1 MQRHGWTL
9 LFHACVVE
17 QLQKLHA
24 AAQRAEQ
31 NEPEGFESN
40 ANVKLF
46 RGLSQLMLETVPT
59 DPARDEYR
67 QGNTL
72 GPAHR
77 HWRRAKIGRRFRLF
91 FRYDSKAKVIVYAWV
106 NDETTL
112 RSSGSKSDPYAVF
125 RKDAGP
131 RKSARRLER
140 IGGRSPTG
148 LEQTGVAIPRM

>member
-112 RSSGSKSDPYAVF
+112 RSSGSKSDPYAVCEKMLG
-125 RKDAGP
+125 RGNPPDDWNALVAV
-131 RKSARRLER
+131 ARQDWSKLE
-140 IGGRSPTG
+140 
-148 LEQTGVAIPRM
+148 